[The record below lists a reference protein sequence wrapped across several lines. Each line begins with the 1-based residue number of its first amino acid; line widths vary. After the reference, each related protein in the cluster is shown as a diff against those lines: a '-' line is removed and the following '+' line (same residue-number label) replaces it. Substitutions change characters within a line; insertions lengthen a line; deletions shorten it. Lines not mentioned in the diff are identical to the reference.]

1 MMKIK
6 FNYQQQITIVEVN
19 LNDTFEIA
27 VKKFLIK
34 ANLSINGLSF
44 ISSGR
49 VIQLNEVIKILLPK

>member
-34 ANLSINGLSF
+34 TNLSINGLSF

-49 VIQLNEVIKILLPK
+49 VIQLNEVIN